1 MQPWTVVMA
10 QSKEQAEQAA
20 KKQSPLILILM
31 MVVLMGASVGGT
43 LFFVGAFSGGD
54 GDGQAHGEQEQAH
67 HPEVK
72 EAHYFA
78 FKEPFTVNFETET
91 GLRFLQVQ
99 LQVMSRDEASLKDLE
114 THMPVIRNNII
125 FLLSSQPFLTLVDR
139 EGKEQVR
146 KAILEDIQKVLQERT
161 GHAGI
166 EELYFTA
173 FVIQ

>member
-1 MQPWTVVMA
+1 MA
-10 QSKEQAEQAA
+10 QSKEQAEQGA
-20 KKQSPLILILM
+20 KKQSPLVLILV
-31 MVVLMGASVGGT
+31 MVVLMGVSVGGT
-43 LFFVGAFSGGD
+43 LFFVGAFSGG
-54 GDGQAHGEQEQAH
+54 GEESHGKEDQPH
-67 HPEVK
+67 HAEVK

-78 FKEPFTVNFETET
+78 FTEPFTVNFETET

-99 LQVMSRDEASLKDLE
+99 LQVMSYDEVSLKDLE

-125 FLLSSQPFLTLVDR
+125 FLLSSQPFLTLVERD
-139 EGKEQVR
+139 GKEQVR

-161 GHAGI
+161 GHASI